1 MKEWRRGRA
10 FSFPTAIFTCLLL
23 GSLLLPVAG
32 ERGGGEVAH
41 DHGEK
46 GGGEGGGG
54 GGGCKKSKTAQELI
68 ETSGRLARKG
78 KHAKAV
84 SCLEHGARKF
94 VRDSGMI
101 WEELGILQE
110 ERGMIDDAANSFRRS
125 AKTWIS
131 PGKREAQI
139 RTEYDVIITR
149 EGQYRAH
156 LAL

>member
-10 FSFPTAIFTCLLL
+10 FSRPTAIFTCLVL

-32 ERGGGEVAH
+32 ERGGEEVAH

-46 GGGEGGGG
+46 GGGGG
-54 GGGCKKSKTAQELI
+54 GGGCKKAKTAQELI

-110 ERGMIDDAANSFRRS
+110 EGGMIDDAANSFRRS
-125 AKTWIS
+125 AKTRVAH
-131 PGKREAQI
+131 GKREAQI

-149 EGQYRAH
+149 GGQHRAH
-156 LAL
+156 FAL